1 MKEKIENLPVLIFL
15 LVGVAFAGFN
25 YMGSLS
31 VVETLQTEL
40 SQLNTQLKTK
50 QDDLV
55 KAQTLSGEIPMMKEE
70 IANLGQ
76 TLSRA
81 ADFIPASLSTTSM
94 LANIS
99 RDAKTSG
106 VRITQSRPS
115 DIVPKNYYD
124 EVPLEV
130 EFEGSYTQLTLFMS
144 KLAKQ
149 SMILH
154 PTNMQLST
162 KEIVDGHTNLKMV
175 GKITAFK
182 YKEGKQ

>member
-15 LVGVAFAGFN
+15 LVGVAFGGFN

-50 QDDLV
+50 EDDLA
-55 KAQTLSGEIPMMKEE
+55 KAKTLSSEIPMMKEE
-70 IANLGQ
+70 IANLSSA
-76 TLSRA
+76 LSRA
-81 ADFIPASLSTTSM
+81 ADLIPASLSTTGL
-94 LANIS
+94 LADIS
-99 RDAKTSG
+99 KDAKSTG
-106 VRITQSRPS
+106 VRITQSRPAEV
-115 DIVPKNYYD
+115 IPKNYYD

-130 EFEGSYTQLTLFMS
+130 EFEGSYSQLTLFMYLLS
-144 KLAKQ
+144 KQ
-149 SMILH
+149 QTIFH
-154 PTNMQLST
+154 PTNMSLTT
-162 KEIVDGHTNLKMV
+162 KEIVDGHSNLKMT